1 MTVKVA
7 MESTTSCISRLEGAQ
22 EFSITSTTSYPALN
36 TDSSSCS
43 LCYAV
48 LSGVMR
54 ERNQLEYTLANLGYP
69 SQTMSPDLTRDYD
82 ATASDPCQLV
92 CNDIVVADVGQIAT
106 YRSTVGCQVT
116 QAVKNDIQSKL
127 NEEMQSHMTNQQDI
141 FGKVLG
147 GLTKFKSD
155 MSTDLSN
162 IMASTISTRLL
173 QKLQV
178 ETANLQV
185 FQVGN
190 VGGSTHSVYIHDV
203 QQAFTINQVGQL
215 KVVNNVMDQL
225 RQSAQYSLMQDMLN
239 KNDTLGT
246 IADTF
251 VSFFTIWSNFIKD
264 TLGKMFIICLMVLLM
279 IVFYKSYQ
287 YTMTSV
293 AMQKRHE
300 MVDQQKANMAAA
312 ALKYN
317 SI

>member
-1 MTVKVA
+1 
-7 MESTTSCISRLEGAQ
+7 
-22 EFSITSTTSYPALN
+22 
-36 TDSSSCS
+36 
-43 LCYAV
+43 
-48 LSGVMR
+48 
-54 ERNQLEYTLANLGYP
+54 
-69 SQTMSPDLTRDYD
+69 
-82 ATASDPCQLV
+82 
-92 CNDIVVADVGQIAT
+92 
-106 YRSTVGCQVT
+106 
-116 QAVKNDIQSKL
+116 
-127 NEEMQSHMTNQQDI
+127 
-141 FGKVLG
+141 
-147 GLTKFKSD
+147 
-155 MSTDLSN
+155 
-162 IMASTISTRLL
+162 
-173 QKLQV
+173 
-178 ETANLQV
+178 V